1 MASPPTRPA
10 LRERYERRRQEV
22 VDTAAEVFARRGY
35 QETSVSDL
43 SAATGIA
50 TGGLYHY
57 IGSKERLLVAVL
69 DDLMEPLLERAGE
82 IVAAGA
88 PPEQELRTLVRAWVE
103 HIAAHRAHMI
113 VFGQERHVI
122 EREPQWRRIRS
133 SRKRFERLL
142 DGVLERC
149 ERESGH
155 RFADRRLTL
164 LALLGMVNHAAQWYS
179 PRGRLT
185 PQEVADGFCDLV
197 LGVSSSP
204 QPPSGD
210 GSARRAGPRAGPNAR
225 PPSG

>member
-22 VDTAAEVFARRGY
+22 VDTAAEVFARQGY

-69 DDLMEPLLERAGE
+69 DDLMEPLLRRAEE
-82 IVAAGA
+82 IRGAGLA
-88 PPEQELRTLVRAWVE
+88 PEEELRTLVRAWVE
-103 HIAAHRAHMI
+103 HIADHHAHML
-113 VFGQERHVI
+113 VFGQERHVV

-142 DGVLERC
+142 DDVLARC
-149 ERESGH
+149 EREAGH
-155 RFADRRLTL
+155 SFADRRLTQ
-164 LALLGMVNHAAQWYS
+164 LALLGMVNHAAQWYR

-185 PQEVADGFCDLV
+185 PQQVADGFCDLV
-197 LGVSSSP
+197 L
-204 QPPSGD
+204 
-210 GSARRAGPRAGPNAR
+210 AGR
-225 PPSG
+225 

>member
-22 VDTAAEVFARRGY
+22 VDTAAEVFARHGY

-69 DDLMEPLLERAGE
+69 DDLMEPLLRRAEE
-82 IVAAGA
+82 IRAAGL
-88 PPEQELRTLVRAWVE
+88 PPEEELRTLVRAWVE
-103 HIAAHRAHMI
+103 HIATHHAHML

-142 DGVLERC
+142 DDVLARC
-149 ERESGH
+149 EREAG
-155 RFADRRLTL
+155 RVFADRRLTL
-164 LALLGMVNHAAQWYS
+164 LALLGMVNHAAQWYR

-185 PQEVADGFCDLV
+185 ARQVADGFCDLV
-197 LGVSSSP
+197 LSSGPRPGGDGAAAPAGSRAA
-204 QPPSGD
+204 PSG
-210 GSARRAGPRAGPNAR
+210 RRR
-225 PPSG
+225 SG

>member
-35 QETSVSDL
+35 QETSIGDL

-69 DDLMEPLLERAGE
+69 DDLMEPLLERAE
-82 IVAAGA
+82 AIVAARAA
-88 PPEQELRTLVRAWVE
+88 PEAELRALVRAWVE
-103 HIAAHRAHMI
+103 HIAAHRAHMV

-122 EREPQWRRIRS
+122 EHEPQWRRIRGR
-133 SRKRFERLL
+133 RKRFERIL

-149 ERESGH
+149 EREAGH

-164 LALLGMVNHAAQWYS
+164 LALLGMVNHAAQWWS

-185 PQEVADGFCDLV
+185 PREVADGFCDLV

-204 QPPSGD
+204 RPGGD
-210 GSARRAGPRAGPNAR
+210 GAAARAASRAAPSAR